1 MLEDITT
8 VTPTSKETLTLYL
21 EMQLQPIRSREVFFF
36 CLVLMNVIYYIHM
49 KDYGSLTSSWS

>member
-21 EMQLQPIRSREVFFF
+21 EMQLQPIRSREVFFLF
-36 CLVLMNVIYYIHM
+36 SPYECYLLYTYERLWVIN
-49 KDYGSLTSSWS
+49 K